1 MVRLLLKERNTNH
14 NPLDPKNWGGQDKG
28 ASAQTFVLPFA
39 DILDELKNGNSV
51 TAGFYQLFTGVGK
64 NASEGVA
71 KGQLEGKKD
80 ATDASEEVANAVIDA
95 SKTAFDT
102 HSPSKVMAQIGQYVT
117 LGLAQGIADPSALAQ
132 AKANMLNAATSIR
145 NVFATFWGIH
155 SPSDVAASDA
165 ENILEGAILGIGDKT
180 KQDELRQA
188 SYSGALVMK
197 DGVLQAMDETVIAIQ
212 KKMPELYDAFMLWT
226 TGVSTTRAEISHP
239 VWQTA

>member
-1 MVRLLLKERNTNH
+1 M
-14 NPLDPKNWGGQDKG
+14 
-28 ASAQTFVLPFA
+28 
-39 DILDELKNGNSV
+39 

-80 ATDASEEVANAVIDA
+80 ATDASEEVANAVIDT

-102 HSPSKVMAQIGQYVT
+102 NSPSKVMAQIGQYVT

-132 AKANMLNAATSIR
+132 AKTNMLHAATSIR
-145 NVFATFWGIH
+145 NVFTTFWGIH

-165 ENILEGAILGIGDKT
+165 ENIIEGAILGIGDKT

-197 DGVLQAMDETVIAIQ
+197 DGVIQPWTRPSLPFRIKCRNFMTHSSRAVCTPVICRIKMDCPA
-212 KKMPELYDAFMLWT
+212 
-226 TGVSTTRAEISHP
+226 R
-239 VWQTA
+239 